1 MPTII
6 SPLQPLILFF
16 KQYGNISDGFIKKL
30 EQECSFVTVRK
41 NKHIL
46 SPIDSNAAL
55 YFVTSGIVRGFIKD
69 EGKDITTWF
78 SFGNEIIGAIR
89 HPHENPGHSVEYL
102 HALEECELIRIPYT
116 LIDFLYTTFP
126 ETNLIGRKLL
136 ALQYHE
142 ASERS
147 ILARIPTAG
156 GRFERLQKNMNHNLN
171 SIPLRYLASFL
182 GMRVETLSRIRTKS
196 HMNDKQ
202 KLSHA

>member
-1 MPTII
+1 MQTII
-6 SPLQPLILFF
+6 SPLNPLISFF
-16 KQYGNISDGFIKKL
+16 KQYGTISSEFIHKL
-30 EQECSFVTVRK
+30 EEECSFVTVKK

-55 YFVTSGIVRGFIKD
+55 YFVTSGIVRGFIK
-69 EGKDITTWF
+69 EGRKDITTWF

-116 LIDFLYTTFP
+116 LIDFLYANFP

-147 ILARIPTAG
+147 ILSRIPTAA
-156 GRFERLQKNMNHNLN
+156 GRYDRLLKNMSVNLN
-171 SIPLRYLASFL
+171 QIPLRYLASFL

-196 HMNDKQ
+196 HMNDKV
-202 KLSHA
+202 KLNQA